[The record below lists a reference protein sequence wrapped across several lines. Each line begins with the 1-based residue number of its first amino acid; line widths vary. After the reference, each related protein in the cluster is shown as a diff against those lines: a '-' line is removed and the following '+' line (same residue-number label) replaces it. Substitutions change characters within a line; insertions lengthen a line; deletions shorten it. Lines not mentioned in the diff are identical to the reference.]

1 MSSPHSAPRADIAD
15 ETGRGPLSRGAAVV
29 YRMLVLEAQLLLATL
44 PTIICILL
52 LDRDASNLPLFVF
65 ALTPLAPALV
75 AGVAALRASAASP
88 DLAPGRHFVR
98 AYRRDLV
105 PTLRWAVPA
114 GLALA
119 LLSFNLVHLGAVDGG
134 AALRPAILALSAGI
148 MVWSGHMIVLTAVFR
163 FRTRDAARIA
173 ASQMLPR
180 WTFSLGILSLLVVA
194 AFVVGAASEVLLL
207 LLLWASVAVLALM
220 ARPLID
226 AVTVRFTHG
235 GASSPS

>member
-1 MSSPHSAPRADIAD
+1 MSSPHGVRQADIAD
-15 ETGRGPLSRGAAVV
+15 EIGRGPLSRAAAVV
-29 YRMLVLEAQLLLATL
+29 YRMLVLEVQLLLASL
-44 PTIICILL
+44 PTVAGILL

-75 AGVAALRASAASP
+75 AAVASVRASGAHP
-88 DLAPGRHFVR
+88 DLSPGRHFLR

-114 GLALA
+114 ALALA

-134 AALRPAILALSAGI
+134 AVLRPALLLLAAGI
-148 MVWSGHMIVLTAVFR
+148 VVWCGHMIVLTATFR

-173 ASQMLPR
+173 VAQLLPR

-194 AFVVGAASEVLLL
+194 VFVVFAASEALLL
-207 LLLWASVAVLALM
+207 LLLWAFAALLALM

-226 AVTVRFTHG
+226 DVTRRFTRD
-235 GASSPS
+235 GAASDS